1 MALPNNPKNK
11 KVLVLALISALASVL
26 FSFMGAPF
34 LRTLAVSAKS
44 RVFWLTGIL
53 LTGLMFVAG
62 MQNYKIL
69 ETAVYVG
76 AIWMTLGSYSELE
89 KRGTSWKVAGL
100 TSLVSGL
107 LVALAG
113 YFLVLKNLH
122 TADVLVEI
130 VAPLHEAIVAAFPSL
145 EIEAGAL
152 VKYLPGILVA
162 SLAGSLGMGFVFE
175 AKISRLFNLKR
186 ERVASS
192 LRWLEF
198 RLPDV
203 MIWLTLFSLLF
214 AVENFGLKLL
224 QTIGIN
230 VLILSL
236 VVFFFQGLT
245 VIEFML
251 RFYRLGP
258 FTRAMTYLLIVL
270 QLAPFVVLTGLIDYW
285 ADFRKLVRKKLK
297 TT

>member
-1 MALPNNPKNK
+1 MALSNTPKNK
-11 KVLVLALISALASVL
+11 KLLVLALISAIASVL
-26 FSFMGAPF
+26 FSFLGAPF

-53 LTGLMFVAG
+53 LTGLMFAAG
-62 MQNYKIL
+62 TQNYKIS

-89 KRGTSWKVAGL
+89 KRGTNWKVASL
-100 TSLVSGL
+100 TALVSGL

-113 YFLVLKNLH
+113 YFLVLRNLH
-122 TADVLVEI
+122 TADILVEV
-130 VAPLHEAIVAAFPSL
+130 VAPLHEAIVAAFPTLQL
-145 EIEAGAL
+145 EAAAL
-152 VKYLPGILVA
+152 VKYLPGIFVA
-162 SLAGSLGMGFVFE
+162 SLAGSLGMGFIFE
-175 AKISRLFNLKR
+175 AKISRLFHLKR

-198 RLPDV
+198 RLPDMMV
-203 MIWLTLFSLLF
+203 WLTLFSLLF
-214 AVENFGLKLL
+214 AVENFGLTIL

-230 VLILSL
+230 ILILS
-236 VVFFFQGLT
+236 VVAFFFQGLT

-270 QLAPFVVLTGLIDYW
+270 QLAPFVVLTGFIDYW